1 MDLQGQRVLVFGV
14 LGRAGTA
21 VARKLCQER
30 ASVMLSARR
39 EEEGGALTTSLR
51 DEGFDAHFVA
61 ADVTQRE
68 QVAGAV
74 GATVEQ
80 LGGVDVL
87 VNCVSYDHM
96 RFFMDDEERH
106 WDKVHDVNV
115 KGTMRGCQ
123 EALRHMIPQKYGR
136 IINISS
142 VEGKMGVPGMAG
154 YTASKHGV
162 NGLTKSAAS
171 EGGRSGITVN
181 AICPGLILTDAVTQ
195 GGPGT
200 AAAMGMSYDEMV
212 DNVFK
217 ARTMTGELNTVE
229 QVAELTVLL
238 ASEIGGGFTGALIS
252 LDGGI
257 SPY

>member
-39 EEEGGALTTSLR
+39 EEEGGELTTSLR

-68 QVAGAV
+68 QVVGAV

-136 IINISS
+136 IITLVSDSAKIGATLETAQSGAKGAIVAFSKSLAREMARHQVTVNTVCLGPTSETGDPPLGLSPEGWASFLRLIPFRRPARPEEVASLVAFLAMREASFITGQAISVS
-142 VEGKMGVPGMAG
+142 G
-154 YTASKHGV
+154 
-162 NGLTKSAAS
+162 GLTM
-171 EGGRSGITVN
+171 
-181 AICPGLILTDAVTQ
+181 C
-195 GGPGT
+195 
-200 AAAMGMSYDEMV
+200 
-212 DNVFK
+212 
-217 ARTMTGELNTVE
+217 
-229 QVAELTVLL
+229 
-238 ASEIGGGFTGALIS
+238 
-252 LDGGI
+252 
-257 SPY
+257 

>member
-39 EEEGGALTTSLR
+39 EKEGAQLTTSLR
-51 DEGFDAHFVA
+51 GEGFDAHFVA

-74 GATVEQ
+74 GAAVEQ

-136 IINISS
+136 IITLVSDSAKIGATLETAQSGAKGAIVAFSKSLAREMARHQVTVNTVCLGPTSETGDPPLGLSPEGWASFLRLIPFRRPARPEEVASLVAFLAMREASFITGQAISVS
-142 VEGKMGVPGMAG
+142 G
-154 YTASKHGV
+154 
-162 NGLTKSAAS
+162 GLTM
-171 EGGRSGITVN
+171 
-181 AICPGLILTDAVTQ
+181 C
-195 GGPGT
+195 
-200 AAAMGMSYDEMV
+200 
-212 DNVFK
+212 
-217 ARTMTGELNTVE
+217 
-229 QVAELTVLL
+229 
-238 ASEIGGGFTGALIS
+238 
-252 LDGGI
+252 
-257 SPY
+257 

>member
-39 EEEGGALTTSLR
+39 EEEGAQLATSLR
-51 DEGFDAHFVA
+51 DEGFDAHFVV

-74 GATVEQ
+74 GAAVEQ

-136 IINISS
+136 IITLVSDSAKIGATLETAQSGAKGAIVAFSKSLAREMARHQVTVNTVCLGPTSETGDPPLGLSPEGWASFLRLIPFRRPARPEEVASLVAFLAMREASFITGQAISVS
-142 VEGKMGVPGMAG
+142 G
-154 YTASKHGV
+154 
-162 NGLTKSAAS
+162 GLTM
-171 EGGRSGITVN
+171 
-181 AICPGLILTDAVTQ
+181 C
-195 GGPGT
+195 
-200 AAAMGMSYDEMV
+200 
-212 DNVFK
+212 
-217 ARTMTGELNTVE
+217 
-229 QVAELTVLL
+229 
-238 ASEIGGGFTGALIS
+238 
-252 LDGGI
+252 
-257 SPY
+257 